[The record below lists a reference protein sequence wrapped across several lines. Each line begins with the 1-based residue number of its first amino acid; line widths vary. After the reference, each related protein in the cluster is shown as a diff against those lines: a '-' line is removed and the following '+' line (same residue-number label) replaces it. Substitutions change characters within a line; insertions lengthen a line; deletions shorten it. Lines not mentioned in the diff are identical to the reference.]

1 MEIQKYQSESPA
13 SLVFAF
19 SDAKCG
25 SGSVAQESRR
35 SEEREQ
41 SAYEHTDARPAAKEP
56 EEKEPEAREKKES
69 GSRDKKKKLGRD
81 RDQRELAKQVANQV
95 RLLLLVI

>member
-1 MEIQKYQSESPA
+1 MQNAVLARSRKKAEGVK
-13 SLVFAF
+13 
-19 SDAKCG
+19 
-25 SGSVAQESRR
+25 SGSSYAH
-35 SEEREQ
+35 

-69 GSRDKKKKLGRD
+69 GSRDKKKKLVRD
-81 RDQRELAKQVANQV
+81 GDQRELAKQVANQV